1 MTNVATLKKSAR
13 IRVLNDNFR
22 STFLGGQVAA
32 PSFCAPADDAP
43 ADVCPARNR
52 AQESLRPSGG
62 IQSEKH
68 SQMLVDVANIRC
80 AGATSSIDEGD
91 DLLDGRTACGDR
103 TDRVHHRFPQS
114 QPAMRQQQQMSPL
127 HRTGDCR
134 RIGPVYLIVGNFAV
148 RMVAERTGSQP
159 MHTSLARASSPAVAI
174 NRDI

>member
-68 SQMLVDVANIRC
+68 SQCSWTWLIYGAPAQRARSTRVMIFLTVALH
-80 AGATSSIDEGD
+80 AGTA
-91 DLLDGRTACGDR
+91 RTACI
-103 TDRVHHRFPQS
+103 TDSHSRGRRCGNSSKCHRCTVPGI
-114 QPAMRQQQQMSPL
+114 A
-127 HRTGDCR
+127 
-134 RIGPVYLIVGNFAV
+134 
-148 RMVAERTGSQP
+148 AE
-159 MHTSLARASSPAVAI
+159 LARCT
-174 NRDI
+174 